1 MHVRIKCANVGTLI
15 HMNFNFKY
23 SMNGFSFLWK
33 IQEDNSWMVE
43 TYNHIPFQMG
53 ILKEILFMSICFAC
67 LHFVSLSDPR
77 SFKCCYCL
85 LLLFMRITPSLTVS
99 INCETLWFAT
109 VYLQLYQKYIQSDG
123 NMNLSETREYS
134 SHSEYFNW
142 LNLCVT
148 LLTIGIAL

>member
-1 MHVRIKCANVGTLI
+1 MFIHSTIEMCVIHTHCACSHQMCKRRHIDTHEFQFQVLNEWL
-15 HMNFNFKY
+15 FF
-23 SMNGFSFLWK
+23 FWWK
-33 IQEDNSWMVE
+33 IQEDNSWMVK

-67 LHFVSLSDPR
+67 LHFVSLSDPG

-123 NMNLSETREYS
+123 NETWTYPK
-134 SHSEYFNW
+134 
-142 LNLCVT
+142 
-148 LLTIGIAL
+148 